1 MVRYIAD
8 TDSEDLTLHEPP
20 PKAYLALIANERI
33 SQSFPLRNEVHLGRD
48 KSNSVVVSD
57 KKVSRHHATLEPV
70 EDAFIITDRGSA
82 NGTFLNG
89 VLITQPVRLKDKD
102 HIIVGDTHFLFST
115 SEPQQFAVFEA
126 AIAPPPS
133 NNNPAFQIPGSN
145 AISANISALN
155 DKSVWALVG
164 CLGLIVV
171 GLLVIVA
178 LLIGLFLGISQ
189 ATTAIEFLWLTTLF

>member
-8 TDSEDLTLHEPP
+8 TDSKDLTLYEPP

-102 HIIVGDTHFLFST
+102 LIIVGDTHFLFST
-115 SEPQQFAVFEA
+115 SEPQQSAVFEA
-126 AIAPPPS
+126 AISPPP
-133 NNNPAFQIPGSN
+133 NNRSRQIPGSN
-145 AISANISALN
+145 AISNIPALN
-155 DKSVWALVG
+155 DKSVWALIG

-189 ATTAIEFLWLTTLF
+189 ATAAIEFLWLTKLF